1 MADDTA
7 ELIQRIL
14 AEGRALPSEFG
25 SWAGDVGKT
34 ALNVAKLPIDI
45 GADVLRN
52 ISHLGFGNRP
62 SDPLRYT
69 SGTYNDLNRST
80 GRVLEPAVNTGAAF
94 IDAWKQAQQ
103 AQRAAG
109 AQPIVEASPTVPGA
123 LPAAIPAMGDVQGTT
138 VLPPAVARVPRVSP
152 RTGAQNMGPQAQANA
167 LEGAI
172 PPQATPV
179 AAPVAPPVAPVAAPV
194 VPKSTLVEEYS
205 KALEKLKTTDTSG
218 RLTAEQQY
226 RSELSFWLNMLAAAS
241 EPGARAGGAIGK
253 AGAAA
258 LEGMT
263 KQETENKKAAMEML
277 KSNKEDV
284 YRIAMLGDKE
294 ADNAR
299 ELERIGI
306 TKEHYKVLE
315 DNDKAKIGLLTK
327 QLTMGGDEVKS
338 APILKNGNIGLITN
352 SGKITDT
359 GVKARVPHEA
369 DTRGEMEKTLASLR
383 KNFPTKT
390 KTEQELFDTYIGVKT
405 AGKEERDRQDELVN
419 KAVVDM
425 LKDPMFRGTAAEAR
439 ARVLSGM
446 PGAQAVGLLRFNTLE
461 EARAAKKAGKIKAG
475 DTIMTPTG
483 PIVVQ

>member
-14 AEGRALPSEFG
+14 ARGPTEEDLARKRSMESEN
-25 SWAGDVGKT
+25 VGQFFKDAWGNLKGIVKT
-34 ALNVAKLPIDI
+34 PY
-45 GADVLRN
+45 DVLEKG
-52 ISHLGFGNRP
+52 IPATFG
-62 SDPLRYT
+62 DP
-69 SGTYNDLNRST
+69 GA
-80 GRVLEPAVNTGAAF
+80 GRRARQAASEAAAMGYPVAQSVIPGAA
-94 IDAWKQAQQ
+94 
-103 AQRAAG
+103 
-109 AQPIVEASPTVPGA
+109 PTGA
-123 LPAAIPAMGDVQGTT
+123 LPAPQAAPVAPPAPAAVAP
-138 VLPPAVARVPRVSP
+138 VARARALPPQA
-152 RTGAQNMGPQAQANA
+152 GAIGMVPQAQANA

-205 KALEKLKTTDTSG
+205 KALEKLKTTDTSV

-306 TKEHYKVLE
+306 TKEHYKALE